1 MGKYGESDCNEH
13 NQHDEAASAATARTT
28 AAKTKTP
35 LEPAKG
41 PVEKD
46 KFKQTRQ
53 TSLTIAHG
61 NLLDLKFEHSSLT

>member
-1 MGKYGESDCNEH
+1 MSKDRKCNGDEH
-13 NQHDEAASAATARTT
+13 NQHDEAASAPTARTT

-35 LEPAKG
+35 LEPTKC
-41 PVEKD
+41 PIQKE

-61 NLLDLKFEHSSLT
+61 NLLDLKF